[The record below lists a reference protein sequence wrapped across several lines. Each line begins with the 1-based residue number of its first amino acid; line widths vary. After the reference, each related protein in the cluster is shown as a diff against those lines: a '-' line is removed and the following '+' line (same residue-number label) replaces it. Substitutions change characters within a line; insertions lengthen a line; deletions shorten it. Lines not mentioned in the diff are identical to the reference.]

1 MEGLQIRRGRHDSLT
16 RSSLASASLCFCFAC
31 LPFATFLRAWNTARK
46 KPAID
51 ALYKS
56 SLFPVC
62 VFHFLYV
69 CRNLL
74 II

>member
-1 MEGLQIRRGRHDSLT
+1 MILSRDHPWPQHRFAFAL
-16 RSSLASASLCFCFAC
+16 LASL
-31 LPFATFLRAWNTARK
+31 LQPFLRAWNTARK